1 MKHTVLGGALAAL
14 TLLAV
19 PATAAAAAP
28 APKPKPIKLAS
39 AKVTIAP
46 PVVQTGGCDGGSQLD
61 CGTVTVD
68 ARFSGL
74 AAYGRPAEPGYPGD
88 GQLRGSVH
96 VTRTYGCATPA
107 GKRLKKHDLTV
118 HETAPL
124 TPRRSEGYHLP
135 APGVDTMAATAY
147 AFLLDG
153 QPGNCPAGT
162 QAMTYSIRVDQ
173 VKLEVDSMWDGLPDS
188 EHAAGWKVRAGW
200 WGAVPAP
207 AGEDA
212 DTSEPP
218 APEAAAA

>member
-28 APKPKPIKLAS
+28 APKPIKLAS

-46 PVVQTGGCDGGSQLD
+46 PHVQTGACDGGSQLD

-88 GQLRGSVH
+88 GQLRGSIRV
-96 VTRTYGCATPA
+96 VRTYGCATPA
-107 GKRLKKHDLTV
+107 GKRLKDHDRTV
-118 HETAPL
+118 RETALL
-124 TPRRSEGYHLP
+124 TPRRAQGYHLP
-135 APGVDTMAATAY
+135 AQGVDVMDATAY

-162 QAMTYSIRVDQ
+162 RAMTYSVRVGQ

-188 EHAAGWKVRAGW
+188 KHTAERQARAGW

-207 AGEDA
+207 AGEDG